1 MANLSLLVPLHSS
14 DTPHGLKSS
23 GFCAV
28 AHTDVFSRLLTSYA
42 GMRQMPYAHGG
53 CHVRNNVGD
62 TKFPTILVPD
72 VHGSNSI
79 PMVGPSTLRAPKHS
93 SLDLA
98 AHMPTAGTGAAR
110 VVFIL
115 QGELHAPTLPLL
127 CGLQAKSPV

>member
-28 AHTDVFSRLLTSYA
+28 AHTDVFSSLRTSYA
-42 GMRQMPYAHGG
+42 GMRHMPYAPGG

-79 PMVGPSTLRAPKHS
+79 PMVWPSTLWAPKYPSRELPSHVPTCCTR
-93 SLDLA
+93 A
-98 AHMPTAGTGAAR
+98 AP
-110 VVFIL
+110 
-115 QGELHAPTLPLL
+115 
-127 CGLQAKSPV
+127 